1 MQNKIVP
8 QNLQVGCVSVPPSEN
23 ARNLGVFFDQ
33 CMKMDKHISKVCQAT
48 YYQLRNIS
56 AIRSLLTRSAAES
69 LIHSLVTSR
78 IDFCNSL
85 LVGLPS
91 AMLNR
96 LQGVQNAAA
105 RLLTG
110 TKKYDHITPILTELH
125 WLPIKYRIEFKIL
138 LLTFKAVHGLA
149 PGYVTSLIEQR
160 RLRPGLRS
168 SGTGITLHVPITHLR
183 GYGDRAFSSI
193 APRLWNSLPSSLR
206 EIDSIDLFKSSLKTH
221 LFQQMCNN

>member
-1 MQNKIVP
+1 
-8 QNLQVGCVSVPPSEN
+8 
-23 ARNLGVFFDQ
+23 
-33 CMKMDKHISKVCQAT
+33 
-48 YYQLRNIS
+48 
-56 AIRSLLTRSAAES
+56 
-69 LIHSLVTSR
+69 
-78 IDFCNSL
+78 
-85 LVGLPS
+85 
-91 AMLNR
+91 MLNR

-125 WLPIKYRIEFKIL
+125 WLPIKYRIEFKI

-206 EIDSIDLFKSSLKTH
+206 EIDSIELFKEPSRFTYFSRCVVIDLIG
-221 LFQQMCNN
+221 